1 MRGSSRPESHL
12 LCFTGQ
18 RVAQL
23 EPVWLPSSQIGI
35 PAPPLGRP
43 RVEGKFLFV
52 GNQKYWVRGVTY
64 GTFQPNEGGD
74 DYPDSRVLD
83 RDFAAMVSSGFNTV
97 RVYTVPP
104 QRLLDVAAGHGLRV
118 IVGLP
123 WEQHVAF
130 LDDPVTVNRIIASV
144 REGVARCVGH
154 AAVFCYAIG
163 NEICAPVARWHGK
176 RRIER
181 FLARLG
187 DVVRGCDPSALVTYV
202 N

>member
-18 RVAQL
+18 TVAQL

-35 PAPPLGRP
+35 
-43 RVEGKFLFV
+43 
-52 GNQKYWVRGVTY
+52 
-64 GTFQPNEGGD
+64 
-74 DYPDSRVLD
+74 S
-83 RDFAAMVSSGFNTV
+83 
-97 RVYTVPP
+97 
-104 QRLLDVAAGHGLRV
+104 GHGLRV